1 MSLSSSHG
9 VNTSTNSSHQLPPSQ
24 VGPVRQHRKRKHSPN
39 HNSTPLSR
47 KQQKLSFPTV
57 ERHPEHLSSEADIMA
72 QCPPNRSLSAPAG
85 SNNHKISLN
94 NHATK
99 GGMVNHV
106 KKPGQTKKIVIK
118 NLKGTTNISHVFD
131 YCAITSNDVFVMG
144 GLVNI
149 VHNYCSMKKNRH
161 I

>member
-39 HNSTPLSR
+39 HNSTTLSR

-57 ERHPEHLSSEADIMA
+57 ERHPEHLSSEADTMA

-94 NHATK
+94 NHTTK

-118 NLKGTTNISHVFD
+118 NLKGTTNISHVL
-131 YCAITSNDVFVMG
+131 T
-144 GLVNI
+144 I
-149 VHNYCSMKKNRH
+149 VL
-161 I
+161 